1 MKIFG
6 IDPGLR
12 NTGWGV
18 IIFDGHKLTYCDDG
32 IIKPKPDQSDD
43 KRLHHIASELD
54 RLMQIHQP
62 DMVCIEDIFVAK
74 NPSSALKLGMA
85 RGAAITAVARHD
97 IPMTMIAARRVKQNI
112 TGSGRADKT
121 QVTAMVSR
129 LLGVTPKGTDSAD
142 ALAIAIAGMND
153 KMGMASSSTD
163 DTPQNAPA
171 KKTPAQNAP
180 EGSGLAAAIEKALA
194 KESSR

>member
-18 IIFDGHKLTYCDDG
+18 IIRDGHHLQYIDDG
-32 IIKPKPDQSDD
+32 IIKPNAAETDD
-43 KRLHHIASELD
+43 RRLHYIAHHMD
-54 RLMQIHQP
+54 MLMTQHQP
-62 DMVCIEDIFVAK
+62 DLVCIEDIFVAK

-97 IPMTMIAARRVKQNI
+97 IPMVMIAARRVKQNI
-112 TGSGRADKT
+112 TGSGRADKD

-129 LLGVTPKGTDSAD
+129 LLGVVPKGTDSAD
-142 ALAIAIAGMND
+142 ALAIAIAGIND
-153 KMGMASSSTD
+153 NVNANVNANI
-163 DTPQNAPA
+163 NAPQDL
-171 KKTPAQNAP
+171 KQNQ
-180 EGSGLAAAIEKALA
+180 GGGGGLSAAIEKALQ
-194 KESSR
+194 KEKLQ

>member
-18 IIFDGHKLTYCDDG
+18 IILDGHKLTYIDDG
-32 IIKPKPDQSDD
+32 IIKPKPSLPDD
-43 KRLHHIASELD
+43 KRLHHIASEIDQLIT
-54 RLMQIHQP
+54 IHQP
-62 DMVCIEDIFVAK
+62 DMVSIEDIFVSK

-85 RGAAITAVARHD
+85 RGAAIAAVAKHD
-97 IPMTMIAARRVKQNI
+97 IPVTMIAARRVKQNI
-112 TGSGRADKT
+112 TGSGRADKD

-153 KMGMASSSTD
+153 HQGSPDPSADMTG
-163 DTPQNAPA
+163 PQ
-171 KKTPAQNAP
+171 
-180 EGSGLAAAIEKALA
+180 GSGLAAAIEKALA
-194 KESSR
+194 KENSR

>member
-18 IIFDGHKLTYCDDG
+18 VIVDGHKLTYCDDG
-32 IIKPKPDQSDD
+32 IIKPNPALSDD
-43 KRLHHIASELD
+43 KRLYHIASEID
-54 RLMQIHQP
+54 ALMVQHQP
-62 DMVCIEDIFVAK
+62 DMVSIEDIFVAK

-97 IPMTMIAARRVKQNI
+97 IPVTMIAARRVKQNI
-112 TGSGRADKT
+112 TGSGRADKD

-129 LLGVTPKGTDSAD
+129 LLGVVPKGTDSAD

-153 KMGMASSSTD
+153 EAGMMASSAENSA
-163 DTPQNAPA
+163 PQ
-171 KKTPAQNAP
+171 
-180 EGSGLAAAIEKALA
+180 GSGLAAAIEKALA